1 MSTNLS
7 SLIGVG
13 LQRAVLH
20 ELMESARDKPAEQTA
35 RRPAASAPLLEIPD
49 AVRDV
54 LTDAR
59 AETVIPRLLAVNA
72 VRLQL
77 DINSLAQA
85 CAGIKRQWWED
96 SLLNYFVCARAS
108 SAMVQIYFRHVSRT
122 RVERLRRELG
132 VTPPAKPSAL
142 GNSELAR
149 VFDIWSDLS
158 RRSLDERER
167 YVQLHR
173 GCEGRHTLATLFA
186 AIRIGDERMS
196 ERATGQF
203 ARAMPPTREQSAES
217 RSADCFAANANQWR
231 FADATQ
237 ST

>member
-20 ELMESARDKPAEQTA
+20 ELMESARDKPPEPMTG
-35 RRPAASAPLLEIPD
+35 RPAANHAVLDIPE

-54 LTDAR
+54 LADAR
-59 AETVIPRLLAVNA
+59 AETVIHRLLAINA

-77 DINSLAQA
+77 DLNSLAQA

-142 GNSELAR
+142 SNSEIAK
-149 VFDIWSDLS
+149 VFDIWSELS
-158 RRSLDERER
+158 RRHVDERER
-167 YVQLHR
+167 YVELHR

-186 AIRIGDERMS
+186 AIRIGDEETS
-196 ERATGQF
+196 ERATGQV
-203 ARAMPPTREQSAES
+203 ARAIPPVPSDSAES
-217 RSADCFAANANQWR
+217 YSAEGSEANAKQWR
-231 FADATQ
+231 CADATQ